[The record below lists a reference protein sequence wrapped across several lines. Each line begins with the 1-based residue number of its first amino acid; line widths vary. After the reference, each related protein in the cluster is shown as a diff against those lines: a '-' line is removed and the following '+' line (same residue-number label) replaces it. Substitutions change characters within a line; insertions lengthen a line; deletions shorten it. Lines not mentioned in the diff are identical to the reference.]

1 MPSRRQALVLAT
13 GCVVTAFGGTPAIAA
28 RAYEPWRI
36 GRNLYT
42 DKFRDGLG
50 RWLVEAEAPS
60 RVQASGGVL
69 EIDAPE
75 GVSVWFRPELVGP
88 VMIEYRAQAVSAGGP
103 NDRVSD
109 LNAFWMASDP
119 RAPGDLIARPRS
131 GAFSDYDPLRTYY
144 VGQGGNGNTTT
155 RFRRYVGRD
164 GERPLLPQN
173 DRRGAVDMLVPNAIQ
188 TVRLIAFGDLIQY
201 WRDDRKVFE
210 YRDDAPYTRGW
221 FAIRTTRSHLRI
233 SHFSIRALEAR

>member
-1 MPSRRQALVLAT
+1 MPSRRQALVLAA
-13 GCVVTAFGGTPAIAA
+13 GGFVTALGGGPAIAA
-28 RAYEPWRI
+28 SASEPWRI
-36 GRNLYT
+36 GNKLYT
-42 DKFRDGLG
+42 EFRDGLG
-50 RWLVEAEAPS
+50 RWLIEAEAPS

-75 GVSVWFRPELVGP
+75 GVSVWFRTELVGP
-88 VMIEYRAQAVSAGGP
+88 VVIEYRAQAVSAGGS

-164 GERPLLPQN
+164 GDRPLLPQN
-173 DRRGAVDMLVPNAIQ
+173 DRRGAVDMLVPHAIQ
-188 TVRLIAFGDLIQY
+188 TVRLVAFGDLIQY

-210 YRDDAPYTRGW
+210 YRDAAPYTRGW

-233 SHFSIRALEAR
+233 SHFSIRALAAR